1 MSRWTTIDLAS
12 VYNDALVDVP
22 AHVLAR
28 APAPPLPASQ
38 INFNYWKDH
47 FTDSHHGGR
56 IETLSDAAWRA
67 KVGAD
72 GIAWTRDGIPFRT
85 AQTGNNIA
93 MVSVTAGYAPLVS
106 FPAQVSGKTLYL
118 MISGATFPSQS
129 HVPNARVTLHYADGT
144 SEQTDLVN
152 PFTIGDCWT
161 TWCGR
166 YHDTAANGFENLGG
180 RHGVAGSADV
190 PDMTKPVETDTEAH
204 LVPFDLKPGVEL
216 VSVDFEAVANDVFF
230 GIMGATV
237 LR

>member
-1 MSRWTTIDLAS
+1 M
-12 VYNDALVDVP
+12 
-22 AHVLAR
+22 LAR
-28 APAPPLPASQ
+28 APAPPAPASQ
-38 INFNYWKDH
+38 VNFNYWKDH

-56 IETLSDAAWRA
+56 IETLSDEAWRA
-67 KVGAD
+67 KVGDD
-72 GIAWTRDGIPFRT
+72 GIAWTRDGIPFKT
-85 AQTGNNIA
+85 AKTGNNIA
-93 MVSVTAGYAPLVS
+93 MVSVTAGYAPTLS
-106 FPAQVSGKTLYL
+106 FPVKASGKTLYL
-118 MISGATFPSQS
+118 MISGATFPTQS

-144 SEQTDLVN
+144 SEKTDLVN

-204 LVPFDLKPGVEL
+204 LVPFDLKPGVDL
-216 VSVDFEAVANDVFF
+216 AAVDFEAVANDVFY